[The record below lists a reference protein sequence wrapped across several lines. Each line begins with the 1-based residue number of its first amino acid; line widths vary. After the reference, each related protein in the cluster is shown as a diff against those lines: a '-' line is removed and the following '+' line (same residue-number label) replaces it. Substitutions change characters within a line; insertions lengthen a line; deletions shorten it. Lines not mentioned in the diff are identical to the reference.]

1 MEEKD
6 IIKMNIKELKRL
18 TVISKVLDKRMIQT
32 EAAATLSLSD
42 RQIRR
47 IVKKVRKEGEIGIIH
62 KSRGKP
68 SNRILS
74 PKIKES
80 ALKFYKKKY
89 KDFGP
94 TLAAEKLEELDS
106 VCVNR
111 ETLRGWLIE
120 TGLWKKK
127 RKSREHRRWR
137 ERKEYFGQMALLDGS
152 HHDWLEGRGEELVLM
167 GYIDDATGI
176 CHGKFYDY
184 EGTLPALDSLKEYI
198 KKYGIPLS
206 VYLDKHSTYLINRKL
221 TIEEELQGVKK
232 PLTQFERACKELG
245 VKVIHADSPQAKG
258 RIERLFGVLQDRL
271 VKEMR
276 LANICAK
283 DEANNFLVSY
293 LPKHNQRFSVIPA
306 KKDDLH
312 VPVPAHI
319 NLEQILCIK
328 KQRQLRNDNTIS
340 FNGSLYLIE
349 DKLTTKT
356 ITVEERPDRQIYLSL
371 KGKYLNY
378 KQVEARPKINSTNS
392 VIQQIRNSYIPPI
405 NHPWRNSLINH
416 KKQINKKEECCL
428 SLSFK

>member
-6 IIKMNIKELKRL
+6 IVKMNIKELKRL
-18 TVISKVLDKRMIQT
+18 NVISKVLDKRMIQA

-47 IVKKVRKEGEIGIIH
+47 IVKKVREEGEVGIIH

-68 SNRILS
+68 SNRILP

-120 TGLWKKK
+120 TGLWEAK
-127 RKSREHRRWR
+127 RKSREHRKWR
-137 ERKEYFGQMALLDGS
+137 ERKEYFGQMVLLDGS
-152 HHDWLEGRGEELVLM
+152 HHDWLESRGEELVLM

-176 CHGKFYDY
+176 YHGKFYDY

-206 VYLDKHSTYLINRKL
+206 IYLDKHSTYLINRKL
-221 TIEEELQGVKK
+221 TIEEELKGIQK

-245 VKVIHADSPQAKG
+245 IEVIHANSPQAKG
-258 RIERLFGVLQDRL
+258 RIEREFGVLQDRL

-276 LANICAK
+276 LAGVNTKEQANDFLPRYLAK
-283 DEANNFLVSY
+283 RNEW
-293 LPKHNQRFSVIPA
+293 FSVKPA
-306 KKDDLH
+306 KEDDLH
-312 VPVPAHI
+312 TPVPAHI
-319 NLEQILCIK
+319 NLEQVLCIK
-328 KQRQLRNDNTIS
+328 KQRRLRDDNTIS
-340 FNGSLYLIE
+340 FDGSLYLIE
-349 DKLTTKT
+349 DRLTAKT
-356 ITVEERPDRQIYLSL
+356 VTVEQRTDGSIHLNSN
-371 KGKYLNY
+371 GKYLNY
-378 KQVEARPKINSTNS
+378 RQVESLPKTNLVEPIIQSARKP
-392 VIQQIRNSYIPPI
+392 YIPPAD
-405 NHPWRNSLINH
+405 HPWRNFSL
-416 KKQINKKEECCL
+416 NKKYDKQKEVPCL
-428 SLSFK
+428 TK